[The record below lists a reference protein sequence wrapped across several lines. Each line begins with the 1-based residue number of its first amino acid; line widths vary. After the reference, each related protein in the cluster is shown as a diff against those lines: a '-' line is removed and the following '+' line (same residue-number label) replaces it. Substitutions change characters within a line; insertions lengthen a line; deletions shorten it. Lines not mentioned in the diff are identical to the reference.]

1 MLFSSMIFLWLFLPF
16 VLVVNLLLPIRLSNF
31 FLLAMSFIFYA
42 WGEQEYIWLLLL
54 SLAVNYAGALGIEA
68 VRGSRPAATGAGA
81 AEAGPEAIG
90 AGAAETG
97 PEVTGAGLAG
107 AGAAGEAAGAA
118 GVTAGTAVST
128 DSQTASGA
136 GKHALFIPDKL
147 LLVLLVAVNLGFLG
161 YFKYFDF
168 LTGLVNKL
176 AGGTVAEPKNLL
188 LPVGI
193 SFYTFQMISYV
204 ADVYRGTTGAER
216 NLLNLGLYM
225 SFFPKMIQGPI
236 ERYQGMGARIRNRH
250 VTPEL
255 FACGAR
261 RFIYGLG
268 KKVILANQFGSVV
281 DKVLANPMDQ
291 ISGGLGW
298 YVGILYTLQIY
309 FDFSGYSDMAVGL
322 GKMLGFE
329 LTENFNYPY
338 LARSV
343 GEFWRRW
350 HISLSSWFKDYLYIP
365 LGGSRKGTFVTCRNL
380 MIVFICTGFW
390 HGAGLSFIAWGMY
403 YGCLQVAERL
413 FLKRRLECLP
423 AAVSYI
429 YMFFVTVVGWTMFRA
444 DSLTRGL
451 MLLKQMFLLRPGI
464 YDTAM
469 YMSHK
474 TIVYMVIGIV
484 LCGPF
489 QALVPCF
496 KKHMQDGRSIYL
508 SESLGLILLF
518 AYSIVMAVGSTYNP
532 FIYFRF

>member
-1 MLFSSMIFLWLFLPF
+1 M
-16 VLVVNLLLPIRLSNF
+16 
-31 FLLAMSFIFYA
+31 
-42 WGEQEYIWLLLL
+42 
-54 SLAVNYAGALGIEA
+54 
-68 VRGSRPAATGAGA
+68 
-81 AEAGPEAIG
+81 
-90 AGAAETG
+90 
-97 PEVTGAGLAG
+97 
-107 AGAAGEAAGAA
+107 
-118 GVTAGTAVST
+118 
-128 DSQTASGA
+128 
-136 GKHALFIPDKL
+136 
-147 LLVLLVAVNLGFLG
+147 
-161 YFKYFDF
+161 
-168 LTGLVNKL
+168 
-176 AGGTVAEPKNLL
+176 EPKNLL

-193 SFYTFQMISYV
+193 SFYTFQMISYG
-204 ADVYRGTTGAER
+204 ADVYRGTIRAER

-236 ERYQGMGARIRNRH
+236 ERYQGMGACIRNRH

-338 LARSV
+338 LARTV

-350 HISLSSWFKDYLYIP
+350 HISLSGWFKDYLYIP
-365 LGGSRKGTFVTCRNL
+365 LGGSRRGTLVTCRNL
-380 MIVFICTGFW
+380 MIVFLCTGFW

-413 FLKRRLECLP
+413 FLKRRLDRLP

-451 MLLKQMFLLRPGI
+451 MLLGQMFLLRPGI

-474 TIVYMVIGIV
+474 TIVYMVIGMM

-489 QALVPCF
+489 QALFPCF
-496 KKHMQDGRSIYL
+496 RKHMQDGRNIYL
-508 SESLGLILLF
+508 SEGLGLILLF